1 MRIAYLST
9 DEVNAALAG
18 QLAAACGLDL
28 SLADPRGAACP
39 EGARAALFDL
49 DFLPR
54 EHLERLLMEL
64 GGCPVAAHGYNL
76 GDGLRRRLKAAGVFA
91 RRRLAP
97 PLFKWLRAALV
108 RQAQPQ
114 HKGEA
119 EDVVIRAL
127 KVVPP
132 DSPHPH
138 RPGTNSSEHAAATPS
153 PAPERAGQ
161 SPPLV

>member
-9 DEVNAALAG
+9 DPVNAALAG

-28 SLADPRGAACP
+28 SQADPRGAARP
-39 EGARAALFDL
+39 DGTRAALFDL

-54 EHLERLLMEL
+54 EHLERLLEEL
-64 GGCPVAAHGYNL
+64 GQCPAAAHGYNL
-76 GDGLRRRLKAAGVFA
+76 GGGLRRRLKAAGVFA

-114 HKGEA
+114 HGEP
-119 EDVVIRAL
+119 EEVVIRAL

-132 DSPHPH
+132 DSPPPH
-138 RPGTNSSEHAAATPS
+138 RPGTNGSEHAAATPS